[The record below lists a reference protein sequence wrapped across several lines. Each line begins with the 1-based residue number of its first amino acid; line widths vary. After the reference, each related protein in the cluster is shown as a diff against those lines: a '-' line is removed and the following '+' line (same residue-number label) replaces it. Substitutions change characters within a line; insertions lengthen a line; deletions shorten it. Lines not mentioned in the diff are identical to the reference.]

1 MKNASRT
8 RPARNFR
15 KMNKREA
22 SVLGKFAKQMASFMY
37 DYAADGGAI
46 GSYLS
51 GIKLP
56 ANSVVTKVYTDEQTA
71 VAGATS
77 ITLNAGATALTAA
90 LDLTASAGF
99 QSPALAG
106 AAAGIKLASASELSI
121 AIASAAATAGKV
133 RFAVEFFI
141 SE

>member
-1 MKNASRT
+1 MRS
-8 RPARNFR
+8 PARTAPNKYPR

-22 SVLGKFAKQMASFMY
+22 GVLGKFAQQMASFLY
-37 DYAADGGAI
+37 DYSADGGAV
-46 GSYLS
+46 GTYNS
-51 GIKLP
+51 GISLP
-56 ANSVVTKVYTDEQTA
+56 ANAVVTKVYTDEQSA

-77 ITLNAGATALTAA
+77 ITLKAGSTALTGAM
-90 LDLTASAGF
+90 DLTASSGL

-106 AAAGIKLASASELSI
+106 AAAGIKLASASELNI

-133 RFAVEFFI
+133 RFAVEFYI

>member
-22 SVLGKFAKQMASFMY
+22 SVLGKFTKQMASFMY
-37 DYAADGGAI
+37 DYSADGGAA
-46 GSYLS
+46 GAYLS

-71 VAGATS
+71 LTGSTS
-77 ITLNAGATALTAA
+77 VTLNAGATALTAA
-90 LDLTASAGF
+90 IDFTASAGF

-106 AAAGIKLASASELSI
+106 AAAGIKMAAASELQI
-121 AIASAAATAGKV
+121 AIVGTATAGKV